1 LGCRE
6 AGFLFCIVGRVSRNS
21 RLLNRLHRDDLTPP
35 ARNSQTIL
43 VFLASWILVEHEL
56 KGLAFRPLTS
66 VNWPDLERLFG
77 KRGACGG
84 CWCMYWRLT
93 QSQFRKQK
101 GEGNRRAL
109 RSIVAT
115 GEVPGLL
122 AYADGE
128 AANVLLSPGDVLL
141 LYTDGLTEATDSSG
155 EEFGPARLADYVQ
168 ARTNLNPEALLRD
181 LRRFLHEFAG
191 GKSFPDDL
199 TIVLGKSMRTSSAR
213 SVTH

>member
-1 LGCRE
+1 
-6 AGFLFCIVGRVSRNS
+6 
-21 RLLNRLHRDDLTPP
+21 
-35 ARNSQTIL
+35 
-43 VFLASWILVEHEL
+43 VEHEL

-101 GEGNRRAL
+101 DEGNRRAL

-141 LYTDGLTEATDSSG
+141 LYTDGLTEATNSSG

-168 ARTNLNPEALLRD
+168 ARPD
-181 LRRFLHEFAG
+181 LRLC
-191 GKSFPDDL
+191 
-199 TIVLGKSMRTSSAR
+199 
-213 SVTH
+213 